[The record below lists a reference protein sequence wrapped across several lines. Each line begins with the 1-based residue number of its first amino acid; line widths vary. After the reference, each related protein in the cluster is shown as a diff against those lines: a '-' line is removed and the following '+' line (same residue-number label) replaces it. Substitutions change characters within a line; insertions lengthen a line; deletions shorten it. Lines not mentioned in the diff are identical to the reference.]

1 MAMKFSELADVYDRI
16 STAGSDA
23 KRVKLLAET
32 FRNAGEDDLAPIAHF
47 SLGELVPPEYSD
59 RLGIGP
65 AAIRD
70 QVAAIAGKSPDEID
84 EEVRES
90 GDMSTVAAAYADGND
105 RLQVDELWRRVNE
118 AINEG
123 RTRASIVEH
132 VFKNTTPAGAKYFT
146 RMALNQMRI
155 NVGLGTLTR
164 AIAEAFDVRARSVEH
179 LYTMTNDIGLAAVRA
194 RKGEE
199 ALEHGGLVLFRPYQF
214 MNAQKIDDPDRIIPN
229 TGTSETD
236 WILETKYDG
245 ARLQIH
251 IQKRPWRVRF
261 YSRRLKDDTEALPDV
276 VAALKE
282 AWIGGDAII
291 EGEAVAFDATL
302 KKKLPFSAV
311 LQRIGRKRGIEE
323 AASEMPLIL
332 FPFDVLLDRRESLMD
347 ATQAERRERLAKLF
361 RPTERVRPAESLVTN
376 RRKDMDL
383 FFKKAVRSG
392 QEGIMVKHPEAVYVP
407 GKRTENWMKL
417 KPAFETLDVVVV
429 GGIWGSGRRKG
440 MLSSLIVAV
449 RGAKGEFLTVGK
461 VGSGFSE
468 EVLRDLTARLAPKVI
483 VTRGRTV
490 EIEPETVIEVD
501 FQDIQK
507 TDRYTSGYALRIPRF
522 KVERSDKS
530 TREADDLSRLERL
543 YIQSH

>member
-1 MAMKFSELADVYDRI
+1 MKFSELADVYDRI
-16 STAGSDA
+16 STAGTDA
-23 KRVKLLAET
+23 KRVKMLAET
-32 FRNAGEDDLAPIAHF
+32 FRSAGEEDLAPIAHF
-47 SLGELVPPEYSD
+47 TLGELVQPEYSD

-84 EEVRES
+84 DEVRET
-90 GDMSTVAAAYADGND
+90 GDMSTVAATYASGKDKL
-105 RLQVDELWRRVNE
+105 RVDELWQRVSE
-118 AINEG
+118 AIKG
-123 RTRASIVEH
+123 GGPRSSLVGH
-132 VFKNTTPAGAKYFT
+132 VFKNTNPAGAKYFT

-164 AIAEAFDVRARSVEH
+164 AIAEAFDVPARAVEH
-179 LYTMTNDIGLAAVRA
+179 LYTMTNDIGLAAEKA
-194 RKGEE
+194 REGEE
-199 ALEHGGLVLFRPYQF
+199 ALQHGGLVLFRPYQF
-214 MNAQKIDDPDRIIPN
+214 MNAHKIDDPDRIIPE
-229 TGTSETD
+229 TGNSEKD

-251 IQKRPWRVRF
+251 IQKRHWAVRF
-261 YSRRLKDDTEALPDV
+261 YSRRLKDDTEAMPDV

-282 AWIGGDAII
+282 AWVGGDAII
-291 EGEAVAFDATL
+291 EGEAVAFDSTL

-323 AASEMPLIL
+323 AAHEMPLIL
-332 FPFDVLLDRRESLMD
+332 FPFDVLLDRRESLMN
-347 ATQAERRERLAKLF
+347 TSQAQRRERLAVLF
-361 RPTERVRPAESLVTN
+361 RPTERVRAAEALVAN
-376 RRKDMDL
+376 RRRDMDS

-392 QEGIMVKHPEAVYVP
+392 QEGIMVKDPDAVYIP

-440 MLSSLIVAV
+440 MLSSLIVSV
-449 RGAKGEFLTVGK
+449 RGEKNEFLTVGK

-468 EVLRDLTARLAPKVI
+468 ETLRDLTARLAPRVI
-483 VTRGRTV
+483 VTRGRSV
-490 EIEPETVIEVD
+490 EIEPEIVIEVD

-507 TDRYTSGYALRIPRF
+507 TDRYSSGYALRIPRF

-530 TREADDLSRLERL
+530 IREADDLSRLERL
-543 YIQSH
+543 YGQSH